1 MKRSPL
7 QSSYSCS
14 RFGREAEF
22 VIILY
27 LKNLGWDIWLSK
39 GSRGPADIIATQQSR
54 KWLIQV
60 KSSMKIP
67 RLKGYEVK
75 RLRETALIAGG
86 LAVIATLKPTEA
98 MVDTK
103 TVEGITVGNYVIT
116 FYSLLNWNRITP

>member
-1 MKRSPL
+1 
-7 QSSYSCS
+7 
-14 RFGREAEF
+14 
-22 VIILY
+22 
-27 LKNLGWDIWLSK
+27 
-39 GSRGPADIIATQQSR
+39 
-54 KWLIQV
+54 
-60 KSSMKIP
+60 MKIP